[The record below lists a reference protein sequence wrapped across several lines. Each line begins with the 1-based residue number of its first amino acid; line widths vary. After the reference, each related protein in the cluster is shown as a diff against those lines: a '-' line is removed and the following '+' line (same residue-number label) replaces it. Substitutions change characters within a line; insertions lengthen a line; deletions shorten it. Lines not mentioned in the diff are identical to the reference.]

1 MLRRCANAAHLFVL
15 LSTQLVIPLRYQQEV
30 KRLLFIAYKYRL
42 YPNKNQQQFFQKCFG
57 CVRFIYNH
65 MLADKIQYYEEYKK
79 MLYNYPSQY
88 KEEFPWLREADSY
101 ALSYAQMN
109 LQKAYQNFF
118 KRPEVG
124 FPKFKSK
131 KDNHKSYTTYN
142 NKSTIRLTEKY
153 VRLPKIGLVHI
164 KKHRELEGLIKSAT
178 ISQTPSGKYY
188 ISILVEQ
195 EDKEK
200 LPFTENQIGI
210 DLGLKEF
217 AITSNGEMI
226 ANPKYLRKIEKKIQR
241 LQRNLSRCQ
250 KGSKNREKARIK
262 LAKAYEK
269 ITNQRK
275 DFLHKLSIKL
285 IRENQTIVLEDL
297 QVKDMMKN
305 HQLAKSIAD
314 VSWSEFTRQ
323 LEYKA
328 NWYGR
333 EIIKVDRWFPSSQIC
348 SHCGYQDGKKDLSI
362 REWTC
367 PICGTKLERDV
378 NAAKNILHE
387 GLRIKTAGH
396 VGLAYDNLSQ

>member
-1 MLRRCANAAHLFVL
+1 MIYYYYCNK
-15 LSTQLVIPLRYQQEV
+15 EV
-30 KRLLFIAYKYRL
+30 RTLLFISYKYRL

-57 CVRFIYNH
+57 CVRFIYNR

-88 KEEFPWLREADSY
+88 KEDFPWLREVDSY

-109 LQKAYQNFF
+109 LQKAYKNFF
-118 KRPEVG
+118 ARPEVG

-226 ANPKYLRKIEKKIQR
+226 ANPQYLRKTEKKIQK

-323 LEYKA
+323 LEYKV

-396 VGLAYDNLSQ
+396 VGLAYDNLSH

>member
-1 MLRRCANAAHLFVL
+1 MIYYYYCNK
-15 LSTQLVIPLRYQQEV
+15 EV
-30 KRLLFIAYKYRL
+30 RTLLFIAYKYRL

-57 CVRFIYNH
+57 CARFIYNR
-65 MLADKIQYYEEYKK
+65 MLADKIQYYEEHKK

-88 KEEFPWLREADSY
+88 KEEFPWLREVDSY
-101 ALSYAQMN
+101 ALSYAKMN

-142 NKSTIRLTEKY
+142 NKSIIRLTEKY
-153 VRLPKIGLVHI
+153 VRLPKIGLVHV

-210 DLGLKEF
+210 DLGIKEF

-226 ANPKYLRKIEKKIQR
+226 TNPKYLRKTEKKIQK

-262 LAKAYEK
+262 LAKTYEK
-269 ITNQRK
+269 ITSQRK

-396 VGLAYDNLSQ
+396 VELAYDNLSH

>member
-1 MLRRCANAAHLFVL
+1 MIYYYYCNK
-15 LSTQLVIPLRYQQEV
+15 EV

-57 CVRFIYNH
+57 CVRFIYNR
-65 MLADKIQYYEEYKK
+65 MLADKIQYYEEHKK
-79 MLYNYPSQY
+79 MLYNYPARY
-88 KEEFPWLREADSY
+88 KEEFPWLREVDSI
-101 ALSYAQMN
+101 ALSNSERN
-109 LQKAYQNFF
+109 LQKAYKNFF
-118 KRPEVG
+118 TKPEVG

-131 KDNHKSYTTYN
+131 KDNHKSYTTN
-142 NKSTIRLTEKY
+142 NSTKGTTIYITKKY
-153 VRLPKIGLVHI
+153 VRLPKIGLVRI

-226 ANPKYLRKIEKKIQR
+226 ANPKYLRKTEKKIQK
-241 LQRNLSRCQ
+241 LQKNLSRCQ
-250 KGSKNREKARIK
+250 KGSNNREKARIK

-297 QVKDMMKN
+297 RVKDMMKN

-323 LEYKA
+323 LGYKA

-333 EIIKVDRWFPSSQIC
+333 EIIKIDRWFPSSQIC

>member
-1 MLRRCANAAHLFVL
+1 MF
-15 LSTQLVIPLRYQQEV
+15 LV
-30 KRLLFIAYKYRL
+30 YKYRL

-57 CVRFIYNH
+57 CARFIYNR
-65 MLADKIQYYEEYKK
+65 MLADKIQYYEKHKK
-79 MLYNYPSQY
+79 MLYNYPAQY
-88 KEEFPWLREADSY
+88 KEEFPWLREVDSI
-101 ALSYAQMN
+101 ALSNAGRN
-109 LQKAYQNFF
+109 LEKAYKNFF
-118 KRPEVG
+118 NRPEIG

-131 KDNHKSYTTYN
+131 KDHHKSYTTN
-142 NKSTIRLTEKY
+142 NQKGTIRLVGKY
-153 VRLPKIGLVHI
+153 VRLPKIGLVHM

-188 ISILVEQ
+188 VSILVEQ

-200 LPFTENQIGI
+200 LPFTKNQIGI

-226 ANPKYLRKIEKKIQR
+226 ANPKYLRKTEKKIQK

-250 KGSKNREKARIK
+250 KGSKNREKARVK
-262 LAKAYEK
+262 LVKAYEK

-297 QVKDMMKN
+297 QVKDMIKN

-396 VGLAYDNLSQ
+396 VGLAYDNLSH

>member
-1 MLRRCANAAHLFVL
+1 M
-15 LSTQLVIPLRYQQEV
+15 
-30 KRLLFIAYKYRL
+30 FIAYKYRL

-57 CVRFIYNH
+57 CVRFIYNR
-65 MLADKIQYYEEYKK
+65 MLADKIQYYEEHKK

-88 KEEFPWLREADSY
+88 KEEFPWLREVDSY

-210 DLGLKEF
+210 DLGIKEF

-226 ANPKYLRKIEKKIQR
+226 ANPKYLRKTEKKIQK
-241 LQRNLSRCQ
+241 LQKNLSRCQ
-250 KGSKNREKARIK
+250 KGSKNREKARVK

-367 PICGTKLERDV
+367 PVCGTKLERDV

-396 VGLAYDNLSQ
+396 VGLADDNVSHERY

>member
-1 MLRRCANAAHLFVL
+1 MIYYYYCNK
-15 LSTQLVIPLRYQQEV
+15 EV
-30 KRLLFIAYKYRL
+30 RTLLFIAYKYRL

-57 CVRFIYNH
+57 CARFIYNR
-65 MLADKIQYYEEYKK
+65 MLADKIQYYEEHKK

-88 KEEFPWLREADSY
+88 KEEFPWLREVDSY

-118 KRPEVG
+118 KRPEIG

-200 LPFTENQIGI
+200 LPFIENQIGI
-210 DLGLKEF
+210 DLGIKEF

-226 ANPKYLRKIEKKIQR
+226 ANPKYLRRIEKKIQK

-250 KGSKNREKARIK
+250 KESKNREKARIK

-297 QVKDMMKN
+297 QVKDMIKN

-323 LEYKA
+323 LEYKV

-396 VGLAYDNLSQ
+396 VGLAYDNLSH

>member
-1 MLRRCANAAHLFVL
+1 
-15 LSTQLVIPLRYQQEV
+15 
-30 KRLLFIAYKYRL
+30 
-42 YPNKNQQQFFQKCFG
+42 
-57 CVRFIYNH
+57 
-65 MLADKIQYYEEYKK
+65 MLADKIQYYEEHKK

-88 KEEFPWLREADSY
+88 KEEFPWLREVDSH

-109 LQKAYQNFF
+109 LQKAYKNFF
-118 KRPEVG
+118 TRPEVG

-142 NKSTIRLTEKY
+142 STKRTTIYITKKY

-210 DLGLKEF
+210 DLGIKEF

-226 ANPKYLRKIEKKIQR
+226 ANPKYLRKTEKKIQK

-250 KGSKNREKARIK
+250 KGSQNREKARIK

-323 LEYKA
+323 LEYKV

-396 VGLAYDNLSQ
+396 VGLAYDNLSR

>member
-1 MLRRCANAAHLFVL
+1 MEREDRK
-15 LSTQLVIPLRYQQEV
+15 LV
-30 KRLLFIAYKYRL
+30 LFIAYKYRL

-65 MLADKIQYYEEYKK
+65 MLADKIQYYEEHKK

-88 KEEFPWLREADSY
+88 KEEFPWLREVDSY

-118 KRPEVG
+118 KRPGVG

-131 KDNHKSYTTYN
+131 KDNHKSYTTHN
-142 NKSTIRLTEKY
+142 NKSIIRLTEKY
-153 VRLPKIGLVHI
+153 VRLPKIGLVHM

-188 ISILVEQ
+188 VSILVEQ

-200 LPFTENQIGI
+200 LPFTKNQIGI

-226 ANPKYLRKIEKKIQR
+226 ANPKYLRKTEKKIQK

-250 KGSKNREKARIK
+250 KGSKNREKARVK
-262 LAKAYEK
+262 LVKAYEK

-297 QVKDMMKN
+297 QVKDMIKN

-362 REWTC
+362 REWIC

-396 VGLAYDNLSQ
+396 VGLAYDNLSH